1 MLDANRTYTR
11 DGAFSFYFDL
21 GVPSIAQHR
30 PDCGFVL
37 PPGGDGTKMRGSTW
51 WILIAVCVAGVTDAL
66 QAETLITDQSLN
78 YNGAKRSHCP
88 PKSHKQPGNR
98 QDTSLRLKQ
107 LRSEMHR
114 IASVQGPPLDG
125 YIVTSDDAHQS
136 EVVDPRDMRREFITG
151 FTGSSGEAVIT
162 LRKAVFWTD
171 GRYHV
176 QADQQL
182 DCNWMLMKNFRD
194 YVPNITEWLINEFRG
209 VPSARIGA
217 DPTLVSASLWI
228 SWEEALANSP
238 VKLVPVRNNLVDL
251 IWQVG
256 RPNYNPHAAYPLPD
270 KFSGRAWQE
279 KVRLVREEMEISGA
293 DAFVVTAL
301 DEIAWLFNIRGS
313 DLPDTPVLR
322 AYAVVTLTS
331 IHLYAPRQKILR
343 SVELHLKMDYCN
355 HENCVIWHNYTSIWY
370 DLRTMSQ
377 AWNTVWLPTQCG
389 YTPGVSKE
397 VYDSIPPEKRLQKP
411 SPIVDFQTQKNAI
424 EAEGMRRS
432 HLRDAV
438 AMCDFLAY
446 MEDQYELNSDGW
458 DEMQV
463 ARLANEFR
471 YEQDNNRGI
480 SFPTIAGYGPNA
492 AIPHYVPNNLT
503 NIMIG
508 RTSTLVVDSGGQYLD
523 GTTDVTRTL
532 HFGIPT
538 DEQKKAYT
546 RVLIGAIQLASMVF
560 PSSLTASQLDVVA
573 RSPLWNVG
581 YDYLH
586 GTSHGIGHFSS
597 VHESPISMHY
607 MQVATSD
614 NVCETIQLQPRYFL
628 TNEPGYYKE
637 GDFGVRLENVLEVV
651 EANKTETAEFLK
663 FRDVTLV
670 PYEPKLIDIS
680 MLNPSHRRWL
690 NNYNRRIRN
699 EVGSELKRRLKM
711 NAFDWLLTKT
721 AIIPESSPVDEGLF
735 FGFSSSPSYLFKQFH
750 ILVFVVSVCHVLLGL
765 SNIWS

>member
-1 MLDANRTYTR
+1 MLDANRKQNLYRRNVPPFLFRLRRSEYRATR
-11 DGAFSFYFDL
+11 RNSAF
-21 GVPSIAQHR
+21 I
-30 PDCGFVL
+30 L
-37 PPGGDGTKMRGSTW
+37 PPVDTKMEGSTW
-51 WILIAVCVAGVTDAL
+51 CILIAICVVVEGLTDAVHDETPI
-66 QAETLITDQSLN
+66 AELSFD

-88 PKSHKQPGNR
+88 PRSIKQPGNR
-98 QDTSLRLKQ
+98 QDTSLKLKQ
-107 LRSEMHR
+107 LRSEMLR
-114 IASVQGPPLDG
+114 IASVQGPALDG

-162 LRKAVFWTD
+162 SKKAVFWTD

-182 DCNWMLMKNFRD
+182 DCNWMLMKNFQD
-194 YVPNITEWLINEFRG
+194 SVPSIPEWLINEFRSG
-209 VPSARIGA
+209 PSARIGA

-228 SWEEALANSP
+228 SWEQALANSP

-279 KVRLVREEMEISGA
+279 KVQSVRNEMKELGA

-322 AYAVVTLTS
+322 AYAVVTLNA

-343 SVELHLKMDYCN
+343 SVEKHLKMDFCN
-355 HENCVIWHNYTSIWY
+355 HENCVRWHNYTSIWY

-411 SPIVDFQTQKNAI
+411 SPIVRFQTQKNAI
-424 EAEGMRRS
+424 EADGMRRS

-446 MEDQYELNSDGW
+446 MEEQYDLNSDGW

-503 NIMIG
+503 NILIG

-560 PSSLTASQLDVVA
+560 PSSLAASQLDVVA

-586 GTSHGIGHFSS
+586 GTSHGIGHFLS

-607 MQVATSD
+607 MQVPSSD
-614 NVCETIQLQPRYFL
+614 KACGPVELEPRFFL

-651 EANKTETAEFLK
+651 KAGNSEFLK

-699 EVGSELKRRLKM
+699 EVGSELKRRLRM

-721 AIIPESSPVDEGLF
+721 VVIPESSPVDEGLL
-735 FGFSSSPSYLFKQFH
+735 FGLSGSPSYLFKQLH
-750 ILVFVVSVCHVLLGL
+750 VLVLAVSVCHVLLGL